1 MDEMVLNGIHWG
13 RSKKKEKVPITIA
26 ENSFHWNFFSKE
38 WFLRKK

>member
-26 ENSFHWNFFSKE
+26 
-38 WFLRKK
+38 KKYIPYKFIF